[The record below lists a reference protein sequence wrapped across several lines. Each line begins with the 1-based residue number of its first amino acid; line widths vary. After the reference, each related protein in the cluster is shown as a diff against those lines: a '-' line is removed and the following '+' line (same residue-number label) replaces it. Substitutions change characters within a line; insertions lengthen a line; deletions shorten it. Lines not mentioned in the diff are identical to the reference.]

1 MARKKP
7 ISVNV
12 RVIATR
18 PITEAQ
24 ARRALSMFIDG
35 EDPEAEVFVDGI
47 RVRIRGVDWQTKG
60 KRVVR
65 GEPDDLEG
73 FRAILYT
80 EGVDALRAG
89 AVKRNRL

>member
-12 RVIATR
+12 RVVADE
-18 PITEAQ
+18 PITERQ
-24 ARRALSMFIDG
+24 ARRAIAQFVDG
-35 EDPEAEVFVDGI
+35 EDPTSEVFVDGI
-47 RVRIRGVDWQTKG
+47 RVRVRGVDWQTKG

-65 GEPDDLEG
+65 GRVEDLSS

-80 EGVDALRAG
+80 EGVESLRAG
-89 AVKRNRL
+89 AVKPDRL